1 MDKLGYLKTIVNKF
15 LFALSICCLT
25 SLYGYSQSK
34 TTVIQSKETSTWKPV
49 ITIRNPTKTTTTR
62 STVRKNNN
70 DIKEYGNEDII
81 VRRKSVTY
89 DPQYNMCVTL
99 EITNN
104 SSNKKVIAIQARIHY
119 SSSELKS
126 VDAED
131 VTAEVIVEPEE
142 SNWAFLFGNP
152 KPTYKFMM
160 MGRIIIYFSDGTTQ
174 EIS

>member
-1 MDKLGYLKTIVNKF
+1 MKIF
-15 LFALSICCLT
+15 ICALTLAT
-25 SLYGYSQSK
+25 LALDGYSQ
-34 TTVIQSKETSTWKPV
+34 EWKPI
-49 ITIRNPTKTTTTR
+49 ITYPNKSNTTTTTSSR
-62 STVRKNNN
+62 TNTWNTSN
-70 DIKEYGNEDII
+70 DVT

-104 SSNKKVIAIQARIHY
+104 SSNKKVIVVKARIHY

-131 VTAEVIVEPEE
+131 ITAKVIVEPEE
-142 SNWAFLFGNP
+142 SNWAFLYGNP
-152 KPTYKFMM
+152 KPTYKFMT
-160 MGRIIIYFSDGTTQ
+160 MGRIIIYFSDGTMQ

>member
-1 MDKLGYLKTIVNKF
+1 MKIF
-15 LFALSICCLT
+15 ICALALVT
-25 SLYGYSQSK
+25 LALDGYSQ
-34 TTVIQSKETSTWKPV
+34 EWKPI
-49 ITIRNPTKTTTTR
+49 ITYPNKSNTTTTT
-62 STVRKNNN
+62 STTTSSGTNTWNTSN
-70 DIKEYGNEDII
+70 DVT

-104 SSNKKVIAIQARIHY
+104 SSNKKVIAVKARIHY

-131 VTAEVIVEPEE
+131 VTTKVTVEPEE
-142 SNWAFLFGNP
+142 SNWAFLYGNP
-152 KPTYKFMM
+152 KPTYKFMT
-160 MGRIIIYFSDGTTQ
+160 MGKIIIYFSDGTTQ

>member
-1 MDKLGYLKTIVNKF
+1 MKIF
-15 LFALSICCLT
+15 ICALTLAT
-25 SLYGYSQSK
+25 LALDGYSQ
-34 TTVIQSKETSTWKPV
+34 EWKPI
-49 ITIRNPTKTTTTR
+49 ITYPNKSNTTTTTSSR
-62 STVRKNNN
+62 TNTWNTSN
-70 DIKEYGNEDII
+70 DVT

-104 SSNKKVIAIQARIHY
+104 SSNKKVIAVKARIHY

-131 VTAEVIVEPEE
+131 ITAKVIVEPVE
-142 SNWAFLFGNP
+142 SNWAFLYGNP
-152 KPTYKFMM
+152 KPTYKFMT
-160 MGRIIIYFSDGTTQ
+160 MGRIIIYFSDGTMQ

>member
-1 MDKLGYLKTIVNKF
+1 MKIFICALTLATLALG
-15 LFALSICCLT
+15 
-25 SLYGYSQSK
+25 GYSQ
-34 TTVIQSKETSTWKPV
+34 EWKPI
-49 ITIRNPTKTTTTR
+49 ITYPNKSNTTTTTSSR
-62 STVRKNNN
+62 TNTWNTSN
-70 DIKEYGNEDII
+70 DVT

-104 SSNKKVIAIQARIHY
+104 SSNKKVIAVKARIHY

-131 VTAEVIVEPEE
+131 ITAKVIVEPEE
-142 SNWAFLFGNP
+142 SNWAFLYGNP
-152 KPTYKFMM
+152 KPTYKFMT
-160 MGRIIIYFSDGTTQ
+160 MGKIIIYFSDGTMQ

>member
-1 MDKLGYLKTIVNKF
+1 MKIF
-15 LFALSICCLT
+15 ICALTLAT
-25 SLYGYSQSK
+25 LALDGYSQ
-34 TTVIQSKETSTWKPV
+34 EWKPI
-49 ITIRNPTKTTTTR
+49 ITYPNKSNTTTTTSSR
-62 STVRKNNN
+62 TNTWNTSN
-70 DIKEYGNEDII
+70 DVT

-104 SSNKKVIAIQARIHY
+104 SSNKKVIAVKARIHY

-131 VTAEVIVEPEE
+131 ITAKVIVEPEE
-142 SNWAFLFGNP
+142 SNWAFLYGNP
-152 KPTYKFMM
+152 NPTYKFMT
-160 MGRIIIYFSDGTTQ
+160 MGKIIIYFSDGTMQ

>member
-1 MDKLGYLKTIVNKF
+1 MKIF
-15 LFALSICCLT
+15 ICALTLAT
-25 SLYGYSQSK
+25 LALDGYSQ
-34 TTVIQSKETSTWKPV
+34 EWKPI
-49 ITIRNPTKTTTTR
+49 ITYPNKSNTTTTTSSR
-62 STVRKNNN
+62 TNTWNTSN
-70 DIKEYGNEDII
+70 DVT

-104 SSNKKVIAIQARIHY
+104 SSNKKVIAVKARIHY

-131 VTAEVIVEPEE
+131 ITAKVIVEPEE
-142 SNWAFLFGNP
+142 SNWAFLYGNP
-152 KPTYKFMM
+152 KPTCGPAVAK
-160 MGRIIIYFSDGTTQ
+160 GAAARLSDGTMQ

>member
-1 MDKLGYLKTIVNKF
+1 MIIF
-15 LFALSICCLT
+15 ICALTLAT
-25 SLYGYSQSK
+25 LALDGYSQ
-34 TTVIQSKETSTWKPV
+34 EWKPI
-49 ITIRNPTKTTTTR
+49 ITYPNKSNTTTTTSSR
-62 STVRKNNN
+62 TNTWNTSN
-70 DIKEYGNEDII
+70 DVT

-104 SSNKKVIAIQARIHY
+104 SSNKKVIAVNARIHY

-131 VTAEVIVEPEE
+131 ITAKVIVEPEE
-142 SNWAFLFGNP
+142 SNWAFLYGNP
-152 KPTYKFMM
+152 KPTYKFMT
-160 MGRIIIYFSDGTTQ
+160 MGRIIIYFSDGTMQ

>member
-1 MDKLGYLKTIVNKF
+1 MKIF
-15 LFALSICCLT
+15 ICALTLAT
-25 SLYGYSQSK
+25 LALDGYSQ
-34 TTVIQSKETSTWKPV
+34 EWKPI
-49 ITIRNPTKTTTTR
+49 ITYPNKSNTTTTTSSR
-62 STVRKNNN
+62 TNTWNTSN
-70 DIKEYGNEDII
+70 DVA

-104 SSNKKVIAIQARIHY
+104 SSNKKVIAVKARIHY

-131 VTAEVIVEPEE
+131 ITAKVIVEPEE
-142 SNWAFLFGNP
+142 SNWAFLYGNP
-152 KPTYKFMM
+152 KPTYKFMT
-160 MGRIIIYFSDGTTQ
+160 MGKIIIYFSDGTMQ

>member
-1 MDKLGYLKTIVNKF
+1 MKIF
-15 LFALSICCLT
+15 ICALALVT
-25 SLYGYSQSK
+25 LALDGYSQ
-34 TTVIQSKETSTWKPV
+34 EWKPI
-49 ITIRNPTKTTTTR
+49 ITYPNKSNTTTTTSSR
-62 STVRKNNN
+62 TNTWNTSN
-70 DIKEYGNEDII
+70 DVT

-104 SSNKKVIAIQARIHY
+104 SSNKKVIAVKAKIHY

-131 VTAEVIVEPEE
+131 VTTKVTVE
-142 SNWAFLFGNP
+142 SNWAFLYGNP
-152 KPTYKFMM
+152 KPTYKFMT
-160 MGRIIIYFSDGTTQ
+160 MGRIIIYFSDGTMQ

>member
-1 MDKLGYLKTIVNKF
+1 MKIF
-15 LFALSICCLT
+15 ICALTLAT
-25 SLYGYSQSK
+25 LALDGYSQ
-34 TTVIQSKETSTWKPV
+34 ELKPI
-49 ITIRNPTKTTTTR
+49 ITYPNKSNTTTTTSSR
-62 STVRKNNN
+62 TNTWNTSN
-70 DIKEYGNEDII
+70 DVT

-104 SSNKKVIAIQARIHY
+104 SSNKKVIAVKARIHY

-131 VTAEVIVEPEE
+131 ITAKVIVEPEE
-142 SNWAFLFGNP
+142 SNWAFLYGNP
-152 KPTYKFMM
+152 KPTYKFMT
-160 MGRIIIYFSDGTTQ
+160 MGKIIIYFSDGTMQ

>member
-1 MDKLGYLKTIVNKF
+1 MKIF
-15 LFALSICCLT
+15 ICALTLAT
-25 SLYGYSQSK
+25 LALDGYSQ
-34 TTVIQSKETSTWKPV
+34 EWKPI
-49 ITIRNPTKTTTTR
+49 ITYPNKSNTTTTTSSR
-62 STVRKNNN
+62 TNTWNTSN
-70 DIKEYGNEDII
+70 DVT

-104 SSNKKVIAIQARIHY
+104 SSNKKVIAVKARIHY

-131 VTAEVIVEPEE
+131 ITAKVIVEPEE
-142 SNWAFLFGNP
+142 SNWAFLYGNP
-152 KPTYKFMM
+152 KPTYKFTT
-160 MGRIIIYFSDGTTQ
+160 MGKIIIYFSDGTMQ

>member
-1 MDKLGYLKTIVNKF
+1 MINNEIF
-15 LFALSICCLT
+15 ICALTLAT
-25 SLYGYSQSK
+25 LALDGYSQ
-34 TTVIQSKETSTWKPV
+34 EWKPI
-49 ITIRNPTKTTTTR
+49 ITYPNKSNTTTTTSSR
-62 STVRKNNN
+62 TNTWNTSN
-70 DIKEYGNEDII
+70 DVT

-104 SSNKKVIAIQARIHY
+104 SSNKKVIAVKARIHY

-131 VTAEVIVEPEE
+131 ITAKVIVEPEE
-142 SNWAFLFGNP
+142 SNWAFLYGNP
-152 KPTYKFMM
+152 KPTYKFMT
-160 MGRIIIYFSDGTTQ
+160 MGKIIIYFSDGTMQ

>member
-1 MDKLGYLKTIVNKF
+1 MKIF
-15 LFALSICCLT
+15 ICALTLAT
-25 SLYGYSQSK
+25 LALDGYSQ
-34 TTVIQSKETSTWKPV
+34 EWKPI
-49 ITIRNPTKTTTTR
+49 ITYPNKSNTTTTTSSR
-62 STVRKNNN
+62 TNTWNTSN
-70 DIKEYGNEDII
+70 DVT

-104 SSNKKVIAIQARIHY
+104 SSNKKVIAVKARIHY

-131 VTAEVIVEPEE
+131 ITAKVIVEPEE
-142 SNWAFLFGNP
+142 SNWAFLYVNP
-152 KPTYKFMM
+152 KPTYKFMT
-160 MGRIIIYFSDGTTQ
+160 MGKIIIYFSDGTMQ

>member
-1 MDKLGYLKTIVNKF
+1 MKIFICSL
-15 LFALSICCLT
+15 ALVTLA
-25 SLYGYSQSK
+25 LDGYSQ
-34 TTVIQSKETSTWKPV
+34 EWKPI
-49 ITIRNPTKTTTTR
+49 ITYPNKSNTTTTT
-62 STVRKNNN
+62 STTTSSRTNTWNTSN
-70 DIKEYGNEDII
+70 DIT

-104 SSNKKVIAIQARIHY
+104 SSNKKVIAVKAKIHY

-131 VTAEVIVEPEE
+131 VTTKVTVEPEE
-142 SNWAFLFGNP
+142 SNWAFLYGNP
-152 KPTYKFMM
+152 KPTYKFMT
-160 MGRIIIYFSDGTTQ
+160 MGKIIIYFSDGTTQ

>member
-1 MDKLGYLKTIVNKF
+1 MKIF
-15 LFALSICCLT
+15 ICALTLAT
-25 SLYGYSQSK
+25 LALDGYSQ
-34 TTVIQSKETSTWKPV
+34 EWKPI
-49 ITIRNPTKTTTTR
+49 ITYPNKSNTTTTTSSR
-62 STVRKNNN
+62 TNTWNTSN
-70 DIKEYGNEDII
+70 DVT

-104 SSNKKVIAIQARIHY
+104 SSNKKVIAVKARIHY

-131 VTAEVIVEPEE
+131 ITAKVIVEPEE
-142 SNWAFLFGNP
+142 SNWAFLYGNS
-152 KPTYKFMM
+152 KPTYKFMT
-160 MGRIIIYFSDGTTQ
+160 MGKIIIYFSDGTMQ

>member
-1 MDKLGYLKTIVNKF
+1 MKIFICVL
-15 LFALSICCLT
+15 ALVILA
-25 SLYGYSQSK
+25 LDGYSQ
-34 TTVIQSKETSTWKPV
+34 EWKPI
-49 ITIRNPTKTTTTR
+49 ITYPNKSTTTTT
-62 STVRKNNN
+62 STTTSSRTNTWNTSN
-70 DIKEYGNEDII
+70 DVT

-104 SSNKKVIAIQARIHY
+104 SSNKKVIAVKAKIHY

-131 VTAEVIVEPEE
+131 VTTKVTVEPEE
-142 SNWAFLFGNP
+142 SNWAFLYGNP
-152 KPTYKFMM
+152 KPTYKFMT
-160 MGRIIIYFSDGTTQ
+160 MGKIIIYFSDGTTQ

>member
-1 MDKLGYLKTIVNKF
+1 MKIF
-15 LFALSICCLT
+15 ICALTLAT
-25 SLYGYSQSK
+25 LALNGYSQ
-34 TTVIQSKETSTWKPV
+34 EWKPI
-49 ITIRNPTKTTTTR
+49 ITYPNKSNTTTTTSSR
-62 STVRKNNN
+62 TNTWNTSN
-70 DIKEYGNEDII
+70 DVT

-104 SSNKKVIAIQARIHY
+104 SSNKKVIAVKARIHY

-131 VTAEVIVEPEE
+131 ITAKVIVEPEE
-142 SNWAFLFGNP
+142 SNWAFLYGNP
-152 KPTYKFMM
+152 KPTYKFMT
-160 MGRIIIYFSDGTTQ
+160 MGRIIIYFSDGTMQ

>member
-1 MDKLGYLKTIVNKF
+1 MRIFICALALVTLALDGYTQEWKPIITYPNK
-15 LFALSICCLT
+15 SNT
-25 SLYGYSQSK
+25 
-34 TTVIQSKETSTWKPV
+34 TST
-49 ITIRNPTKTTTTR
+49 TTKR
-62 STVRKNNN
+62 SNTWNTSN
-70 DIKEYGNEDII
+70 DIT

-104 SSNKKVIAIQARIHY
+104 SSNKKVIAVKARIHY

-131 VTAEVIVEPEE
+131 ITAKVIVEPEE
-142 SNWAFLFGNP
+142 SNWAFLYGNP
-152 KPTYKFMM
+152 KPTYKFMT
-160 MGRIIIYFSDGTTQ
+160 MGKIIIYFSDGTMQ

>member
-1 MDKLGYLKTIVNKF
+1 MKIF
-15 LFALSICCLT
+15 ICALALVT
-25 SLYGYSQSK
+25 LALDGYSQ
-34 TTVIQSKETSTWKPV
+34 EWKPI
-49 ITIRNPTKTTTTR
+49 ITYPNKSNTTTTT
-62 STVRKNNN
+62 STTTSSRTNTWNTSN
-70 DIKEYGNEDII
+70 DIT

-104 SSNKKVIAIQARIHY
+104 SSNKKVIAVKAKIHY

-131 VTAEVIVEPEE
+131 VTTKVTVEPEA
-142 SNWAFLFGNP
+142 SNWAFLYGNP
-152 KPTYKFMM
+152 KPTYKFMT
-160 MGRIIIYFSDGTTQ
+160 MGKIIIYFSDGTTQ